1 MTGDAPLAH
10 RLVFVGNIS
19 VDKVEN
25 VHGVRVQPGG
35 AALYAAV
42 AARTLS
48 TNVTLVSA
56 VGGDYQFPEVL
67 EKIGDSH
74 VKVYNMPSTKF
85 HIRYNDRWE
94 ARYVKTSWGAN
105 PKVSSVAGLVK
116 EFEPNAIVHISPMK
130 PAKVAKILKE
140 ITDVSPRTKVSI
152 NTWIDYLKESRK
164 NRRILR
170 HLASM
175 ADFFILNDTE
185 VKTLTQ
191 TDSISTALRLL
202 DAKMLVVTL
211 GQLGAIINEKN
222 RGIQMVPALNIPVEK
237 IVDTTGAG
245 DAWCGAFLATYDLTE
260 DLMKSISVASIISSI
275 KCSGWGFDNLINL
288 RFKRPDD
295 VIDYVVGLKEGSF
308 QKSLTDYTSG

>member
-1 MTGDAPLAH
+1 MGDASLAH
-10 RLVFVGNIS
+10 RLLFLGNIS
-19 VDKVEN
+19 VDKIEN
-25 VHGVRVQPGG
+25 IHGVRVQPGG

-56 VGGDYQFPEVL
+56 VGRDYQFPEVL
-67 EKIGDSH
+67 KKIGDSH
-74 VKVYNMPSTKF
+74 VKVYNVPSTKF
-85 HIRYNDRWE
+85 HILYNDQWD

-105 PKVSSVAGLVK
+105 PRVNPVAVLVK
-116 EFEPNAIVHISPMK
+116 ELEPDAIVHISPMK

-140 ITDVSPRTKVSI
+140 ITEVSPRTKISI
-152 NTWIDYLKESRK
+152 NTWIDYLNENRK
-164 NRRILR
+164 NRETLK
-170 HLASM
+170 HLASI
-175 ADFFILNDTE
+175 ADFFIINDSE
-185 VKTLTQ
+185 AKALTQ

-211 GQLGAIINEKN
+211 GQLGAIISQKN

-245 DAWCGAFLATYDLTE
+245 DAWCGAFLATYDLTG

-275 KCSGWGFDNLINL
+275 KCSSWGFDNLINL
-288 RFKRPDD
+288 RFKKPDD
-295 VIDYVVGLKEGSF
+295 VIEYVIGLKEGSF
-308 QKSLTDYTSG
+308 QKSLTDYTGK

>member
-1 MTGDAPLAH
+1 MAH
-10 RLVFVGNIS
+10 RLVFVGHVS

-25 VHGVRVQPGG
+25 VHGMRVQPGG

-56 VGGDYQFPEVL
+56 VGRDYQFPDAL
-67 EKIGDSH
+67 KKIGDSH
-74 VKVYNMPSTKF
+74 VKVYNMPSTSF

-94 ARYVKTSWGAN
+94 ARYAKTRWGAS
-105 PKVSSVAGLVK
+105 PKVSSVAVLVK
-116 EFEPNAIVHISPMK
+116 ELEPNAIVHISPMK

-140 ITDVSPRTKVSI
+140 IKNASPRAKVSV
-152 NTWIDYLKESRK
+152 NTWMGYLEESRK
-164 NRRILR
+164 NRGILR

-175 ADFFILNDTE
+175 VDFFILNDSE
-185 VKTLTQ
+185 VKALTQ

-202 DAKMLVVTL
+202 DAKMLIVTL

-237 IVDTTGAG
+237 VVDTTGAG
-245 DAWCGAFLATYDLTE
+245 DAWCGAFLATYDLTG

-275 KCSGWGFDNLINL
+275 KCSGWGFDNLIDL
-288 RFKRPDD
+288 RFKKPDD
-295 VIDYVVGLKEGSF
+295 VIEYVVGLKEGSF

>member
-1 MTGDAPLAH
+1 MAH
-10 RLVFVGNIS
+10 RLVFVGHVS

-25 VHGVRVQPGG
+25 VHGTRVQPGG

-56 VGGDYQFPEVL
+56 VGRDYQFPETL
-67 EKIGDSH
+67 KKIGDSH
-74 VKVYNMPSTKF
+74 VKVYDMPSTSF

-94 ARYVKTSWGAN
+94 ARYLKTSWGAS
-105 PKVSSVAGLVK
+105 PKVSSVSVLVK
-116 EFEPNAIVHISPMK
+116 GLEPNAIIHISPMK
-130 PAKVAKILKE
+130 PAKVTKILKE
-140 ITDVSPRTKVSI
+140 ITNASAKAKVSI

-164 NRRILR
+164 NRGILKR
-170 HLASM
+170 LASM
-175 ADFFILNDTE
+175 ADFFILNDSE
-185 VKTLTQ
+185 AKVLAQ

-211 GQLGAIINEKN
+211 GQLGAIISEKN
-222 RGIQMVPALNIPVEK
+222 KGMQMVPALSIPVEK
-237 IVDTTGAG
+237 VVDTTGAG

-275 KCSGWGFDNLINL
+275 KCSGWGFENLINL
-288 RFKRPDD
+288 RFKKPDD
-295 VIDYVVGLKEGSF
+295 VIEYVIGLKEGSF
-308 QKSLTDYTSG
+308 QKSLIDYTSGY

>member
-1 MTGDAPLAH
+1 MAH
-10 RLVFVGNIS
+10 SLVFVGHVS

-25 VHGVRVQPGG
+25 IHGMRVQLGG

-42 AARTLS
+42 AAMTLS

-56 VGGDYQFPEVL
+56 VGRDYQFPDVL
-67 EKIGDSH
+67 KKIGDSH
-74 VKVYNMPSTKF
+74 VKVYNMPSTSF

-94 ARYVKTSWGAN
+94 ARYVKTSWGAS
-105 PKVSSVAGLVK
+105 PKVSSVAVLV
-116 EFEPNAIVHISPMK
+116 EPNAIVHISPMK

-140 ITDVSPRTKVSI
+140 ITDVSPRARVSI
-152 NTWIDYLKESRK
+152 NTWIGYLKESRK
-164 NRRILR
+164 NRGILR

-175 ADFFILNDTE
+175 ADFFILNDSE
-185 VKTLTQ
+185 VKALTQ
-191 TDSISTALRLL
+191 TDSISAALRLL
-202 DAKMLVVTL
+202 DAKMLIVTL

-288 RFKRPDD
+288 RFNKPDD
-295 VIDYVVGLKEGSF
+295 VIEYVIGLKEGSF